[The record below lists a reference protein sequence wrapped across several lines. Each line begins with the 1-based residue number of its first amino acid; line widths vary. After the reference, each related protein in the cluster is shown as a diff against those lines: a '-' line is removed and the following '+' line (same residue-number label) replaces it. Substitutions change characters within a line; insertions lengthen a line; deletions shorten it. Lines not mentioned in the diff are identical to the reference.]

1 MTTVTEPRAAAGPLQ
16 PPAGGRTAVSPG
28 TILGMGVAA
37 VALTVAGPFAVMIL
51 DGLTP
56 PGPVLANLTAMPVVV
71 LWVVASVAGVAALAW
86 GVRRRRGEDTISGRT
101 RALIGGGIA
110 LVLAAPAVTALL
122 AGMVPYERA
131 VASFTSTPTLVLLLA
146 GGALGVT
153 AILWGFTAYG
163 GMPTKRA
170 REWAI
175 AGGVLGIQALVA
187 AGLLLAFR
195 TFGDPDRFFFHFLNF
210 GVVRG
215 AVGEFIRAAGNTLML
230 AVIGELGGV
239 VLGLLLA
246 LLTLSTRAVVRA
258 PARVYINFFRGT
270 PLIWQL
276 SVFYFGMALGLG
288 INLDFSIGGL
298 EFSAAYVTAMIVFVL
313 NTAAYASEVF
323 RAGIQSIER
332 GQIEAARSLG
342 MSYGQAMRYAI
353 VPQAFRRVIPPLMN
367 EFVILIKDT
376 SLIVVLGL
384 LPQNYEL
391 FTQAREGYA
400 DTFNATFF
408 TAAAV
413 GYLAVTLPL
422 IRAVNAVERRL
433 RSGLVGVGA

>member
-1 MTTVTEPRAAAGPLQ
+1 MTIATEPRANAGPSPL
-16 PPAGGRTAVSPG
+16 PARGRVNASPG
-28 TILGMGVAA
+28 VILWLGIAA
-37 VALTVAGPFAVMIL
+37 IALTVAGPLVVMML

-56 PGPVLANLTAMPVVV
+56 FGGFLGDLTDMPALG
-71 LWVVASVAGVAALAW
+71 LWAAATSAGAAASGFGAW
-86 GVRRRRGEDTISGRT
+86 ERRREGGSPS
-101 RALIGGGIA
+101 RARVVTGFGIG
-110 LVLAAPAVTALL
+110 LVLLVPAITALL
-122 AGMVPYERA
+122 GGMVPYERA
-131 VASFTSTPTLVLLLA
+131 VASFTSTQTLFLLLV
-146 GGALGVT
+146 GGGLGVM
-153 AILWGFTAYG
+153 AILWGFTGYS
-163 GMPTKRA
+163 GMTTKRA
-170 REWAI
+170 KEWAI
-175 AGGVLGIQALVA
+175 AGGVLGIQAVVV

-215 AVGEFIRAAGNTLML
+215 AVGQFVRAAGNTLML
-230 AVIGELGGV
+230 AVIGEVGGV

-276 SVFYFGMALGLG
+276 SFFYFGLALGLG
-288 INLDFSIGGL
+288 ITLDFSIGPL
-298 EFSAAYVTAMIVFVL
+298 EFSSAYVTAMIVFIL
-313 NTAAYASEVF
+313 NTGAYAAEVF

-342 MSYGQAMRYAI
+342 MSYGQAMRYAV

-391 FTQAREGYA
+391 FTQAREGYS

>member
-1 MTTVTEPRAAAGPLQ
+1 MTATTEPRATAQPFRPPAEGNLATSPSVILGIGIAAIILTVVGPL
-16 PPAGGRTAVSPG
+16 
-28 TILGMGVAA
+28 
-37 VALTVAGPFAVMIL
+37 AVMMA

-56 PGPVLANLTAMPVVV
+56 FGAFVEDLTSMPSLVLLVIG
-71 LWVVASVAGVAALAW
+71 VASGVAGLMW
-86 GVRRRRGEDTISGRT
+86 SRWERRRAGRLT
-101 RALIGGGIA
+101 GRARILTGLGIG
-110 LVLAAPAVTALL
+110 LVLVVPAVTALL
-122 AGMVPYERA
+122 GGMIPYERA
-131 VASFTSTPTLVLLLA
+131 VASFTSTPTLLLLLL
-146 GGALGVT
+146 GGGLGVT
-153 AILWGFTAYG
+153 AILWGFTSYS

-170 REWAI
+170 REQAI
-175 AGGVLGIQALVA
+175 AGGVLGIQALVV

-210 GVVRG
+210 EVVKESVGV
-215 AVGEFIRAAGNTLML
+215 FIRAAGNTLLL

-246 LLTLSTRAVVRA
+246 VLTLSKRAVVRA

-288 INLDFSIGGL
+288 LNLELSIGPIELSG
-298 EFSAAYVTAMIVFVL
+298 AYVTAMIVFIL
-313 NTAAYASEVF
+313 NTGAYASEVF

-332 GQIEAARSLG
+332 GQMEAARSLG
-342 MSYGQAMRYAI
+342 MSYGQSMRYAI

-384 LPQNYEL
+384 LPQNYDL
-391 FTQAREGYA
+391 FTQAREGYS

-408 TAAAV
+408 TAAAL